1 MKRVNIKD
9 IARLAGVGVA
19 TVSRVLNDHPDVKD
33 ETRENILKVI
43 EDYHY
48 IPNNS
53 ARNLKRSNSNDI
65 GMMIKGVYNPIFAVM
80 IQVVEQILSQ
90 AGYSVII
97 HHQMDMR
104 QRDIDVAHEFV
115 QEKKLKG
122 LICLGGDFE
131 DVETK
136 EMNRLAIPV
145 ILASSSRHESIDKT
159 CYSSIGIDNIKAS
172 YEAVSYLCD
181 VGHCKIGIITSGE
194 GDRSIGGKR
203 TQGYMDA
210 LRHYGIPKVE
220 ERFEVGG
227 YTFDSAYQAMLRL
240 CEKAPDITAIFAI
253 SDVMAIGAAKAIRDM
268 GKRIPEDISI
278 MGFDD
283 IDYAKYFSPALTTMR
298 QPVEEIAE
306 KAADLMLELIE
317 LESEHQ
323 HYIFQTVLM
332 TRSTVMPYQSETTT

>member
-9 IARLAGVGVA
+9 IAKVAGVGVA
-19 TVSRVLNDHPDVKD
+19 TVSRVLNNHPDVKS
-33 ETRENILKVI
+33 ETREHILKII

-65 GMMIKGVYNPIFAVM
+65 GMMIKGVYNPFFTVIVQ
-80 IQVVEQILSQ
+80 IVEQILSQ

-97 HHQMDMR
+97 HHQMDMH

-136 EMNRLAIPV
+136 EMSRLSIPV
-145 ILASSSRHESIDKT
+145 ILASSSRHETLDKT
-159 CYSSIGIDNIKAS
+159 CYSSIGIDNVKAS
-172 YEAVSYLCD
+172 FDAVSYLCD
-181 VGHCKIGIITSGE
+181 VGHRHIGIITSGE

-203 TQGYMDA
+203 TQGYMEA
-210 LRHYGIPKVE
+210 LKHYGIAKVD

-227 YTFDSAYQAMLRL
+227 YTFDSAYKAMLRL
-240 CEKAPDITAIFAI
+240 YEKAPEITAIFAI
-253 SDVMAIGAAKAIRDM
+253 SDVMAIGAAKAIRDI
-268 GKRIPEDISI
+268 GKQIPEEIAI

-283 IDYAKYFSPALTTMR
+283 IDYAKYFYPPLTTMR
-298 QPVEEIAE
+298 QPIEDIAE

-317 LESEHQ
+317 SESEHQ
-323 HYIFQTVLM
+323 HFTFETVLM
-332 TRSTVMPYQSETTT
+332 VRSTVMPYHDDVTT